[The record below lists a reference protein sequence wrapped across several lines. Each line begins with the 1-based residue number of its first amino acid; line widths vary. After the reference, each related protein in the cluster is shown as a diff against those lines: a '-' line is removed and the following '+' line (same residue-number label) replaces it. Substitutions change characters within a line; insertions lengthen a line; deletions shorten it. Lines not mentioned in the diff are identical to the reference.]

1 MHVGS
6 SSVGHVS
13 TCTVDSYS
21 YDDDDDD
28 DDVQFD

>member
-21 YDDDDDD
+21 YDDDDD
-28 DDVQFD
+28 VQFD